1 MDRTDICILA
11 ELQVDGRISAQRLA
25 DKVGLSS
32 APVWRRVQK
41 LEKTRVISSTVAILD
56 PEKIGLDVV
65 VIAAIKL
72 TSNDPGMGRDFREMV
87 ANRAEILE
95 CYVMSG
101 EYDYHLKIVCKNMKT
116 YDKLLREH
124 ILPCKAVSHVNTSF
138 VMRICKYTTA
148 LPLEK

>member
-11 ELQVDGRISAQRLA
+11 ELQVDGRISAKRLA
-25 DKVGLSS
+25 EKVGLSS
-32 APVWRRVQK
+32 APCWRRVQK
-41 LEKTRVISSTVAILD
+41 LEKTRVISSTVALLD
-56 PEKIGLDVV
+56 PEKLGLDVFA
-65 VIAAIKL
+65 IAAIIL
-72 TSNDPGMGRDFREMV
+72 TSNNPDVGREFSEMV
-87 ANRAEILE
+87 ANRAEIVE

-124 ILPCKAVSHVNTSF
+124 ILPCNAVRHVNTDF
-138 VMRICKYTTA
+138 VMRIDKYTTA

>member
-1 MDRTDICILA
+1 MDRKDICILA
-11 ELQVDGRISAQRLA
+11 ELQVDGKMSAQRLA
-25 DKVGLSS
+25 EEVGLSP
-32 APVWRRVQK
+32 APCWRRVQK
-41 LEKTRVISSTVAILD
+41 LEKARVISSTVALLD
-56 PEKIGLDVV
+56 PEKIGLDVF

-72 TSNDPGMGRDFREMV
+72 TSNDPGLGMEFHEIV
-87 ANRAEILE
+87 ANRAEIVE

-101 EYDYHLKIVCKNMKT
+101 EYDYHLKILCKNMKT

-124 ILPCKAVSHVNTSF
+124 ILTCEAVSHVNTSF